1 MVGVDVSRTD
11 RDEAVAQSDSSPIGG
26 DSPTN
31 GKITNDSEHFGDV
44 TPVHAK
50 ISKYTEYLSVV
61 LNEFKEFLW
70 LIPACSNWSLC
81 IFEQRFF
88 KIRPVFTARRS
99 ASAIYA
105 IVCLSVYVCV
115 YVSVCL
121 SHSSIVSKRLNLR
134 SCK

>member
-61 LNEFKEFLW
+61 LNEFKEFL
-70 LIPACSNWSLC
+70 
-81 IFEQRFF
+81 
-88 KIRPVFTARRS
+88 
-99 ASAIYA
+99 
-105 IVCLSVYVCV
+105 
-115 YVSVCL
+115 
-121 SHSSIVSKRLNLR
+121 
-134 SCK
+134 